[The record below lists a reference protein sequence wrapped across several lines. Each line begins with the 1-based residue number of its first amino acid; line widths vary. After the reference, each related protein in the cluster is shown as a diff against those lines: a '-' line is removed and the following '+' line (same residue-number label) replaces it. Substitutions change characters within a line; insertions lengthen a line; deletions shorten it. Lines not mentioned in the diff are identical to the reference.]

1 VEHHPAFVLGIGMP
15 HGFEWIVILV
25 AMLLIFGK
33 RLPEIMRGLGG
44 SVKEFKKGM
53 DEGPKPEVP
62 PVPPV
67 SAPPPATVSRDWVPP
82 NPNLAAPMTPLAPTT
97 PLAPN
102 TPTAATPQP
111 AAPPAEPK

>member
-1 VEHHPAFVLGIGMP
+1 MDHHPDIVLGIGMP

-53 DEGPKPEVP
+53 DEGPKLETPVTVP
-62 PVPPV
+62 
-67 SAPPPATVSRDWVPP
+67 PPPAAPAPHATISRDWIPP
-82 NPNLAAPMTPLAPTT
+82 SQPMGS
-97 PLAPN
+97 
-102 TPTAATPQP
+102 
-111 AAPPAEPK
+111 AAPPLPPAAAPAPTPPSEPK

>member
-1 VEHHPAFVLGIGMP
+1 MDHHPAIVLGIGMP

-53 DEGPKPEVP
+53 DEGPKPETPPVVP
-62 PVPPV
+62 P
-67 SAPPPATVSRDWVPP
+67 APTAPAPHATISRDWMPPSQPMAGAPTVPP
-82 NPNLAAPMTPLAPTT
+82 AAVAAPTPPS
-97 PLAPN
+97 
-102 TPTAATPQP
+102 
-111 AAPPAEPK
+111 EPK

>member
-1 VEHHPAFVLGIGMP
+1 VEHHPIFALGIGMP

-53 DEGPKPEVP
+53 DEGPKVET
-62 PVPPV
+62 
-67 SAPPPATVSRDWVPP
+67 PPAVTPPSTVSRDWIP
-82 NPNLAAPMTPLAPTT
+82 PNLAPPGSAPST
-97 PLAPN
+97 
-102 TPTAATPQP
+102 
-111 AAPPAEPK
+111 PPASNAPAPSTSPPSEPK